1 MNQFFKVFCFSML
14 IMSSLNVNCQDTLFV
29 NRVFK
34 GSEKTVVL
42 KTLHEY
48 SLASCLSKRVEQ
60 LLVNCGNYSQNLE
73 GFTIQSIVKDQK
85 KIILISPTT
94 YIINAEN
101 PLLDGIVFVNSIPF
115 FCYKSSELGS
125 ILTVTNRSTFVHFTK
140 TSDGFDEVL
149 MSNLLDERFV
159 TKETFQCNGDS
170 FDLIIENCKKTKRK
184 AK

>member
-1 MNQFFKVFCFSML
+1 MNLFFKIFCFMVL
-14 IMSSLNVNCQDTLFV
+14 MMSSLNVNCQDTLFV

-34 GSEKTVVL
+34 ESEKTVVIR
-42 KTLHEY
+42 TLNEY
-48 SLASCLSKRVEQ
+48 SLASCLSERVEQ
-60 LLVNCGNYSQNLE
+60 LLVNCGSYSQNLE
-73 GFTIQSIVKDQK
+73 GYTIQSIVKDQK

-115 FCYKSSELGS
+115 FCYKSSELES
-125 ILTVTNRSTFVHFTK
+125 VLNATNRSSIVHFTM
-140 TSDGFDEVL
+140 TSDGFDEVIL
-149 MSNLLDERFV
+149 SNLLDERFV

-184 AK
+184 